1 MGFPSSYLSIY
12 TLIAL
17 SQGFTLPAENGS
29 EPAGS
34 RMRGRQLETVECLEN
49 NATDLFS
56 GLRLITLVYSVQ
68 F

>member
-17 SQGFTLPAENGS
+17 SQGLTLPAENGS

-34 RMRGRQLETVECLEN
+34 RMWGRQLETVECLEN
-49 NATDLFS
+49 NATDLSS
-56 GLRLITLVYSVQ
+56 GL
-68 F
+68 